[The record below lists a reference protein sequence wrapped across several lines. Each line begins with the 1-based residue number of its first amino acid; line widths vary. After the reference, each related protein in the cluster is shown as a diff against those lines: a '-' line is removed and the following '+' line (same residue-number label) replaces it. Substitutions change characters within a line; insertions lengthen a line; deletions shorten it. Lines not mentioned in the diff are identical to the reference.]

1 MCLVGGTTVGGWQLP
16 ACPVPDVMRM
26 SRTHSE
32 SRRAPAHGRL
42 ARMPR
47 SGRVGT
53 GATAA
58 ARAPAPVR
66 GTRAPAHAARCA
78 PGAAW
83 GGGVERHGV
92 SAPAGGGARGLW
104 RWMAGMVSQRCECAS
119 SHYMTNCVTYICRT
133 TIKKHKTKK
142 RGGSTNA
149 SRRPFRGQALCPCAG
164 LASEPGLC
172 SLTLTEASHHS
183 LSFDAEI
190 LRSEVMFY
198 FAHYLCFFFN

>member
-1 MCLVGGTTVGGWQLP
+1 MSHSPYSPSAHPSARSDRCVRRSGAWPPLPGVVRGISGGRGRGARRPRAGKP
-16 ACPVPDVMRM
+16 AVEGRVLCVPRGRHDRWGLAAPRVPVLDIMRM

-42 ARMPR
+42 GRMPR

-58 ARAPAPVR
+58 ARDPAPAR
-66 GTRAPAHAARCA
+66 GTRAPARAARCA

-119 SHYMTNCVTYICRT
+119 SHYMTNCVTYIYRT
-133 TIKKHKTKK
+133 TIKKKQNQKP
-142 RGGSTNA
+142 
-149 SRRPFRGQALCPCAG
+149 RRQ
-164 LASEPGLC
+164 
-172 SLTLTEASHHS
+172 H
-183 LSFDAEI
+183 
-190 LRSEVMFY
+190 
-198 FAHYLCFFFN
+198 

>member
-16 ACPVPDVMRM
+16 ACPVLDVMRM

-58 ARAPAPVR
+58 ARDPAPAR

-119 SHYMTNCVTYICRT
+119 SHYMTNCVMYICRT
-133 TIKKHKTKK
+133 TIKKKTKPK
-142 RGGSTNA
+142 NEAAALTQAGGPSEDRPCAPARA
-149 SRRPFRGQALCPCAG
+149 SRPSPACAHSRSQKPHTIPFHLM
-164 LASEPGLC
+164 
-172 SLTLTEASHHS
+172 
-183 LSFDAEI
+183 
-190 LRSEVMFY
+190 LRS
-198 FAHYLCFFFN
+198 